1 MIEIDDADFDDMES
15 YHTDRQRELKKN
27 NRKQKTEMIEE
38 PVENSEPQVEGIK
51 ANNNSDLR
59 LNSDDDHGM

>member
-1 MIEIDDADFDDMES
+1 
-15 YHTDRQRELKKN
+15 
-27 NRKQKTEMIEE
+27 MIEE

-59 LNSDDDHGM
+59 LSYHEPMGQEEESKEQKYT